1 MASEQY
7 TMNTKTTRIPEKTN
21 TTTCYKIKK
30 YEQEQINS
38 FCVYQM
44 SSLFFFSPPQTDA
57 LAPAPAPDI
66 SNPSTVAKPIPVEAP
81 VITATCGATLI
92 NLW

>member
-7 TMNTKTTRIPEKTN
+7 TMNTKTTCIPEKTN

-30 YEQEQINS
+30 SEQEQINS

-44 SSLFFFSPPQTDA
+44 SSLFLFRHPKQMRWRRRLTSA
-57 LAPAPAPDI
+57 IL
-66 SNPSTVAKPIPVEAP
+66 STVAKPIPVEAP